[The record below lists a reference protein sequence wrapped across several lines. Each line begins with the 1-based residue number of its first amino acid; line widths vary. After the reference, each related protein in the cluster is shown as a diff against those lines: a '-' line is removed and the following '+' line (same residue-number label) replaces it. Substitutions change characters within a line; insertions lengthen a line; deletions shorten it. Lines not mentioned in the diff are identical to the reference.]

1 MATADNLL
9 NTTQNFLTPDCV
21 RKFSSIL
28 GQPADKI
35 QIGLRSV
42 IPTFLSALVRKGSS
56 SEGAA
61 SLIAIAENDGV
72 ENADPSVSLSDPH
85 YLRKGEDAINQ
96 IFGNRLISVTDSLS
110 TTTGMN
116 SSVVTKIMSMIAPI
130 VMGSIKRKINHDKLK
145 TDGIMSFL
153 DQQKKVLIGF
163 QTGGQNDIGRKELAG
178 TRAALGPV
186 AHKLRGAIDK
196 SEGHYNS
203 RERVVADY
211 NRPASRPWFWIAT
224 STLLFLTAL
233 WWFLNQNLSYL
244 SEEDTVVGQSS
255 PTSSTLITS
264 EGSSVESLDALK
276 SFLRDGSI
284 EELPK
289 RFTFQELNFLADST
303 ALIKGSQNE
312 IDELANA
319 LKEFPE
325 TIIMIES
332 YNDNLELSN
341 DRALAIKEELK
352 ARGIDETRV
361 RAVGKGSNK
370 GMPGSSI
377 EFIITNMR

>member
-9 NTTQNFLTPDCV
+9 NTTQNFLTPDFV
-21 RKFSSIL
+21 KKFSSII

-42 IPTFLSALVRKGSS
+42 IPTFLSGLVRKGSS
-56 SEGAA
+56 REGAA
-61 SLIAIAENDGV
+61 SLMAIAENDGV
-72 ENADPSVSLSDPH
+72 ENADPSVSLNDPY

-130 VMGSIKRKINHDKLK
+130 VMGAIKRKIKHDKLE
-145 TDGIMSFL
+145 TNGIMSFL

-163 QTGGQNDIGRKELAG
+163 QAIGQNDLERKELAG

-186 AHKLRGAIDK
+186 AHKLRGAIEK
-196 SEGHYNS
+196 TEGHYNS

-211 NRPASRPWFWIAT
+211 NRPTQRPWLWIAT
-224 STLLFLTAL
+224 ITLLFLFGFL
-233 WWFLNQNLSYL
+233 WFLDRRVSSLP
-244 SEEDTVVGQSS
+244 EENAVISQSS

-264 EGSSVESLDALK
+264 GESSAESLSNLK
-276 SFLRDGSI
+276 FFLRNGSI

-289 RFTFQELNFLADST
+289 RFSFQTLNFLAGST
-303 ALIKGSQNE
+303 ALIRGSQSE

-325 TIIMIES
+325 TTIMIES
-332 YNDNLELSN
+332 YSDNLELSN
-341 DRALAIKEELK
+341 ARALAIKEELK
-352 ARGIDETRV
+352 ARGIEETRV
-361 RAVGKGSNK
+361 RTVGKGSNK
-370 GMPGSSI
+370 RMSGSSI
-377 EFIITNMR
+377 EFIITDMR